1 MTYFYPVA
9 RNSEEAR
16 GSLRA
21 LLSLVMNPGLPDE
34 QTFPMA
40 IGSSTIGRTK
50 DNDVFCLHKSLS
62 RKHAKLEFDGSK
74 IRITDLMS
82 KNGIFF
88 NGKRVTKCE
97 VVEGDTFRCGDITF
111 LVESATT
118 RAPRVSAPAQTL
130 PSPLA
135 MAADGLVGQKKTA
148 RMHAPAVI
156 VEDDQRYKDKLFVL
170 IRASELLVGELSID
184 RFLDEMIVLAVQVVE
199 VDRIGLLT
207 LDETTLEIKPRVLKT
222 FVGAAPRPY
231 SKRVVD
237 WVIDHGSPASWANVS
252 LDKSLGN
259 DPHDDT
265 AIKGAM
271 CVPVNPGGGTIG
283 VLYADSVS
291 RVDCFRPD
299 DLALMRAL
307 ANLLAIGIETDALRR
322 QERVT
327 LMNATTR

>member
-1 MTYFYPVA
+1 MVA
-9 RNSEEAR
+9 CGRV
-16 GSLRA
+16 
-21 LLSLVMNPGLPDE
+21 LSLVMNPGLPDE
-34 QTFPMA
+34 QSFPLA
-40 IGSSTIGRTK
+40 VGTSTIGRTK

-82 KNGIFF
+82 KNGIYF

-97 VVEGDTFRCGDITF
+97 VVEGDTFRCGDISF

-118 RAPRVSAPAQTL
+118 RAPRVSAPARTL

-135 MAADGLVGQKKTA
+135 VEGGMKKTA

-184 RFLDEMIVLAVQVVE
+184 RFLDEMVVLAVQVLE

-207 LDETTLEIKPRVLKT
+207 LDESTLEITPRVLKT
-222 FVGAAPRPY
+222 FVGASPRPY

-252 LDKSLGN
+252 LDKSLGGGGRE
-259 DPHDDT
+259 DA
-265 AIKGAM
+265 AIKGAI
-271 CVPVNPGGGTIG
+271 CVPVNPGGGMIG

-291 RVDCFRPD
+291 RADCFRPD
-299 DLALMRAL
+299 DLALLRAL
-307 ANLLAIGIETDALRR
+307 ANLLAAGMEADALRR
-322 QERVT
+322 QERHT